1 MKGSKG
7 KRWMNSV
14 LRNQAGE
21 HSAHNNNSN
30 SGSSEPSSPHNRGW
44 KSPRRWVWISAGALL
59 IAGSIYTG
67 GKAYVNANTIPFYH
81 VLVDGKAVGTIQD
94 DAQLDQ
100 LLKEKQKEYQEEYPD
115 VLMVL
120 HTEGITTK
128 ADRSYKP
135 IVNSEE
141 TLDKLD
147 GMLKAYAR
155 GVELKVNGETVAIVK
170 DQQTAQAAV
179 EAAKLKFAPAAAKK
193 EQTQKVAFTKTSA
206 SASSKKNDNGS
217 GLQSV
222 DIKENISLANT
233 KADPNKVLDVEEAMK
248 VLTGTKDKPVVYT
261 VKEGDTISSI
271 AQQFGMKSADVMALN
286 PQLEEKYVQIGA
298 ELQVTKP
305 EAPLTVRTVETVSVK
320 QPSKPETIVRK
331 SSELPLGKRKVVR
344 PGRDGVKTV
353 DYIVTKENGK
363 VISKQWTGQ
372 QVVQESLPEVVYKGT
387 KVAPKKKT
395 STAVM
400 SQKSSGSMFAWPV
413 SGARITSPFGHR
425 WGRSH
430 EGVDMVGGSTIMAS
444 ASGRVV
450 FAGQQSG
457 YGNVVIVDH
466 GNGYRTLYGHMSKIS
481 VSNGQ
486 SVGQGSKLGVMGN
499 TGRSTGTHLH
509 FEVQKNG
516 VAQNPMNYL

>member
-7 KRWMNSV
+7 KRWMDSL
-14 LRNQAGE
+14 LRKQAAD

-30 SGSSEPSSPHNRGW
+30 REPSEPSNPQKRGW
-44 KSPRRWVWISAGALL
+44 TSPRRWIWISAGALL

-67 GKAYVNANTIPFYH
+67 GKAYVNANTVPFYH
-81 VLVDGKAVGTIQD
+81 VYVDGKAIGTIQD

-100 LLKEKQKEYQEEYPD
+100 LLKEKQKEYQQEHPD

-120 HTEGITTK
+120 HTDGITTK
-128 ADRSYKP
+128 ADRSFKP
-135 IVNSEE
+135 EVNSEE
-141 TLDKLD
+141 TLQKLD
-147 GMLKAYAR
+147 NMLKAYAR
-155 GVELKVNGETVAIVK
+155 GVELKVNGKTVAIVK
-170 DQQTAQAAV
+170 DQQAAKAAV
-179 EAAKLKFAPAAAKK
+179 EAAKLKFAPAAAQEEK
-193 EQTQKVAFTKTSA
+193 TQRVAFTKTSA
-206 SASSKKNDNGS
+206 SASSKKSDDGS

-222 DIKENISLANT
+222 DIKEKISLANT
-233 KADPNKVLDVEEAMK
+233 KADPNKVLDVEEAVK

-271 AQQFGMKSADVMALN
+271 AQHFGMKSADVMALN
-286 PQLEEKYVQIGA
+286 PGLEEKYVQIGA

-305 EAPLTVRTVETVSVK
+305 EAPLTVRTVEAVSEK

-387 KVAPKKKT
+387 KVAPKKKAAT
-395 STAVM
+395 VT
-400 SQKSSGSMFAWPV
+400 QKSSGSMFAWPV
-413 SGARITSPFGHR
+413 SGARITSSYGHR

-430 EGVDMVGGSTIMAS
+430 EGVDMVGGSTIMAA

-466 GNGYRTLYGHMSKIS
+466 GNGYRTLYGHMSRIS

>member
-7 KRWMNSV
+7 KRWIDSL
-14 LRNQAGE
+14 LRKQAAD

-30 SGSSEPSSPHNRGW
+30 REPSEPSNPQKRGW
-44 KSPRRWVWISAGALL
+44 TSPRRWIWISAGAML

-67 GKAYVNANTIPFYH
+67 GKAYVNANTVPFYH
-81 VLVDGKAVGTIQD
+81 VYVDGKAIGTIQD
-94 DAQLDQ
+94 DAQLNQ
-100 LLKEKQKEYQEEYPD
+100 LIKEKQKEYQEEYPD

-120 HTEGITTK
+120 NTNGITTK

-135 IVNSEE
+135 EVNSEE
-141 TLDKLD
+141 TLHKLD
-147 GMLKAYAR
+147 NILKAYAR
-155 GVELKVNGETVAIVK
+155 GVELKVNGKTVAIVK
-170 DQQTAQAAV
+170 DQQTAKAAV
-179 EAAKLKFAPAAAKK
+179 EAAKLKFAPAAAQK
-193 EQTQKVAFTKTSA
+193 EKTQKVAFTKTSA
-206 SASSKKNDNGS
+206 SASGKKSGDGS

-222 DIKENISLANT
+222 DIKEKISLANT
-233 KADPNKVLDVEEAMK
+233 KADPNKVLDVEEAVK

-271 AQQFGMKSADVMALN
+271 AQHFGMKSADVMALN
-286 PQLEEKYVQIGA
+286 PGLEEKYVQIGA

-305 EAPLTVRTVETVSVK
+305 EAPLTVRTVETVSLK

-387 KVAPKKKT
+387 KVAPKKK
-395 STAVM
+395 AVTVT
-400 SQKSSGSMFAWPV
+400 QKSDGSMFAWPV
-413 SGARITSPFGHR
+413 SSARITSPYGHR

-430 EGVDMVGGSTIMAS
+430 EGVDMVGGSTIMAA
-444 ASGRVV
+444 ASGTVV

-466 GNGYRTLYGHMSKIS
+466 GNGYRTLYGHMSRIS
-481 VSNGQ
+481 VSSGQ
-486 SVGQGSKLGVMGN
+486 SVGQGTKLGVMGN

>member
-7 KRWMNSV
+7 KRWMDSL
-14 LRNQAGE
+14 LRKQAAD

-30 SGSSEPSSPHNRGW
+30 RESSEPSNPQKRGW
-44 KSPRRWVWISAGALL
+44 TSPRRWILISAGALL

-67 GKAYVNANTIPFYH
+67 GKAYVNANTVPFYH
-81 VLVDGKAVGTIQD
+81 VYVDGKAIGTIQD

-100 LLKEKQKEYQEEYPD
+100 LLKEKQKEYQQEHPD

-120 HTEGITTK
+120 HTDGITTK
-128 ADRSYKP
+128 ADRSFKP
-135 IVNSEE
+135 EVNSEE
-141 TLDKLD
+141 TLHKLD
-147 GMLKAYAR
+147 NMLKAYAR
-155 GVELKVNGETVAIVK
+155 GVELKVNGKTVAIVK
-170 DQQTAQAAV
+170 DQQTAKAAV
-179 EAAKLKFAPAAAKK
+179 EAAKLKFAPAAAQK
-193 EQTQKVAFTKTSA
+193 EKTQRVAFTKTSA
-206 SASSKKNDNGS
+206 SASSKKSDDGS
-217 GLQSV
+217 GVQSV
-222 DIKENISLANT
+222 DIKEKISLANT
-233 KADPNKVLDVEEAMK
+233 KADPNKVLDVEEAVK

-271 AQQFGMKSADVMALN
+271 AQHFDMKSADVVALN
-286 PQLEEKYVQIGA
+286 PGLEEKYVQIGA

-305 EAPLTVRTVETVSVK
+305 EAPLTVRTVETLSEK

-387 KVAPKKKT
+387 KVAPKKKAAT
-395 STAVM
+395 VT
-400 SQKSSGSMFAWPV
+400 QKSSGSMFAWPV
-413 SGARITSPFGHR
+413 SGARITSSYGHR

-430 EGVDMVGGSTIMAS
+430 EGVDMVGGSTIMAA

-466 GNGYRTLYGHMSKIS
+466 GNGYRTLYGHMSRIS

>member
-7 KRWMNSV
+7 KRWMDSL
-14 LRNQAGE
+14 LRKQAAD

-30 SGSSEPSSPHNRGW
+30 REPSEPSNPQKRGW
-44 KSPRRWVWISAGALL
+44 TSPRRWIWISAGALL
-59 IAGSIYTG
+59 IAGTIYTG
-67 GKAYVNANTIPFYH
+67 GKAYVNANTVPFYH
-81 VLVDGKAVGTIQD
+81 VYVDGKAIGTIQD

-100 LLKEKQKEYQEEYPD
+100 LLKEKQKEYQQEHPD

-120 HTEGITTK
+120 HTDGITTK
-128 ADRSYKP
+128 ADRSFKP
-135 IVNSEE
+135 EVNSKE
-141 TLDKLD
+141 TLQKLD
-147 GMLKAYAR
+147 NMLKAYAR
-155 GVELKVNGETVAIVK
+155 GVELKVNGKTVAIVK
-170 DQQTAQAAV
+170 DQQAAKAAV
-179 EAAKLKFAPAAAKK
+179 EAAKLKFAPAAAQEEK
-193 EQTQKVAFTKTSA
+193 TQRVAFTKTSA
-206 SASSKKNDNGS
+206 SASSKKSDDGS

-222 DIKENISLANT
+222 EIKEKISLANT
-233 KADPNKVLDVEEAMK
+233 KADPNKVLDVEEAVK

-271 AQQFGMKSADVMALN
+271 AQHFGMKSADVMALN
-286 PQLEEKYVQIGA
+286 PGLEEKYVQIGA

-305 EAPLTVRTVETVSVK
+305 EAPLTVRTVETVSEK

-387 KVAPKKKT
+387 KVAPKKKAAT
-395 STAVM
+395 VT
-400 SQKSSGSMFAWPV
+400 QKSSGSMFAWPV
-413 SGARITSPFGHR
+413 SGARITSSYGHR

-430 EGVDMVGGSTIMAS
+430 EGVDMVGGSTIMAA

-466 GNGYRTLYGHMSKIS
+466 GNGYRTLYGHMSRIS

>member
-7 KRWMNSV
+7 RRWMDSL
-14 LRNQAGE
+14 LRKQAAD

-30 SGSSEPSSPHNRGW
+30 REPSEPSNPQKRGW
-44 KSPRRWVWISAGALL
+44 TSPRRWIWISAGALL

-67 GKAYVNANTIPFYH
+67 GKTYVNANTVPFYH
-81 VLVDGKAVGTIQD
+81 VYVDGKAIGTIQD

-100 LLKEKQKEYQEEYPD
+100 LLKEKQKEYQQEHPD

-120 HTEGITTK
+120 HTDGITTK
-128 ADRSYKP
+128 ADRSFKP
-135 IVNSEE
+135 EVNSEE
-141 TLDKLD
+141 TLQKLD
-147 GMLKAYAR
+147 NMLKAYAR
-155 GVELKVNGETVAIVK
+155 GVELKVNGKTVAIVK
-170 DQQTAQAAV
+170 DQQAAKAAV
-179 EAAKLKFAPAAAKK
+179 EAAKLKFAPAAAQEEK
-193 EQTQKVAFTKTSA
+193 TQRVAFTKTSA
-206 SASSKKNDNGS
+206 SASSKKSDGRG

-222 DIKENISLANT
+222 NIKEKISLANT
-233 KADPNKVLDVEEAMK
+233 KADPNKVLDVEEAVK

-271 AQQFGMKSADVMALN
+271 AQHFGMKSADVMALN
-286 PQLEEKYVQIGA
+286 PGLEEKYVQIGA

-305 EAPLTVRTVETVSVK
+305 EAPLTVRTVETVSEK

-387 KVAPKKKT
+387 KVAPKKKAAT
-395 STAVM
+395 VT
-400 SQKSSGSMFAWPV
+400 QKSSGSMFAWPV
-413 SGARITSPFGHR
+413 SGARITSSYGHR

-430 EGVDMVGGSTIMAS
+430 EGVDMVGGSTIMAA

-466 GNGYRTLYGHMSKIS
+466 GNGYRTLYGHMSRIS

>member
-7 KRWMNSV
+7 KRWMDSL
-14 LRNQAGE
+14 LRKQAAD

-30 SGSSEPSSPHNRGW
+30 REPSEPSNPQKRGW
-44 KSPRRWVWISAGALL
+44 TSPRRWIWISAGALL

-67 GKAYVNANTIPFYH
+67 GKAYVNANTVPFYH
-81 VLVDGKAVGTIQD
+81 VYVDGKAIGTIQD

-100 LLKEKQKEYQEEYPD
+100 LLKEKQKEYQQEHPD

-120 HTEGITTK
+120 HTDGITTK
-128 ADRSYKP
+128 ADRSFKP
-135 IVNSEE
+135 EVNSEE
-141 TLDKLD
+141 TLQRLD
-147 GMLKAYAR
+147 NMLKAYAR
-155 GVELKVNGETVAIVK
+155 GVELKVNGKTVAIVK
-170 DQQTAQAAV
+170 NQQAAKAAV
-179 EAAKLKFAPAAAKK
+179 EAAKLKFAPAALQEEK
-193 EQTQKVAFTKTSA
+193 TQRVAFTKTSA
-206 SASSKKNDNGS
+206 SSKKSDDGS

-222 DIKENISLANT
+222 DIKEKISLANT
-233 KADPNKVLDVEEAMK
+233 KADPNKVLDVEEAVK

-271 AQQFGMKSADVMALN
+271 AQHFGMKSADVMALN
-286 PQLEEKYVQIGA
+286 PGLEEKYVQIGA

-305 EAPLTVRTVETVSVK
+305 EAPLTVRTVETVSEK

-387 KVAPKKKT
+387 KVAPKKKAAT
-395 STAVM
+395 VT
-400 SQKSSGSMFAWPV
+400 QKSSGSMFAWPV
-413 SGARITSPFGHR
+413 SGARITSSYGHR

-430 EGVDMVGGSTIMAS
+430 EGVDMVGGSTIMAA

-466 GNGYRTLYGHMSKIS
+466 GNGYRTLYGHMSRIS

>member
-7 KRWMNSV
+7 KRWMDSL
-14 LRNQAGE
+14 LRKQAAD

-30 SGSSEPSSPHNRGW
+30 REPSEPSNPQKRGW
-44 KSPRRWVWISAGALL
+44 TSPRRWIWISAGALL
-59 IAGSIYTG
+59 IAGTIYTG
-67 GKAYVNANTIPFYH
+67 GKAYVNANTVPFYH
-81 VLVDGKAVGTIQD
+81 VYVDGKAIGTIQD

-100 LLKEKQKEYQEEYPD
+100 LLKEKQKEYQQEHPD

-120 HTEGITTK
+120 HTDGITTK
-128 ADRSYKP
+128 ADRSFKP
-135 IVNSEE
+135 EVNSEE
-141 TLDKLD
+141 TLQKLD
-147 GMLKAYAR
+147 NMLKAYAR
-155 GVELKVNGETVAIVK
+155 GVELKVNGKTVAIVK
-170 DQQTAQAAV
+170 DQQAAKAAV
-179 EAAKLKFAPAAAKK
+179 EAAKLKFAPAAAQEEK
-193 EQTQKVAFTKTSA
+193 TQRVAFTKTSA
-206 SASSKKNDNGS
+206 SASSKKSDDGS

-222 DIKENISLANT
+222 EIKEKISLANT
-233 KADPNKVLDVEEAMK
+233 KADPNKVLDVEEAVK

-271 AQQFGMKSADVMALN
+271 AQHFGMKSADVMALN
-286 PQLEEKYVQIGA
+286 PGLEEKYVQIGA

-305 EAPLTVRTVETVSVK
+305 EAPLTVRTVETVSEK

-331 SSELPLGKRKVVR
+331 SSELPLGKRKVVH

-387 KVAPKKKT
+387 KVAPKKKAAT
-395 STAVM
+395 VT
-400 SQKSSGSMFAWPV
+400 QKSSGSMFAWPV
-413 SGARITSPFGHR
+413 SGARITSSYGHR

-430 EGVDMVGGSTIMAS
+430 EGVDMVGGSTIMAA

-466 GNGYRTLYGHMSKIS
+466 GNGYRTLYGHMSRIS

>member
-7 KRWMNSV
+7 KRWMDSI
-14 LRNQAGE
+14 LRKQAAD

-30 SGSSEPSSPHNRGW
+30 REPSEPSNPQKRGW
-44 KSPRRWVWISAGALL
+44 TSPRRWIWISAGALL

-81 VLVDGKAVGTIQD
+81 VYVDGKAIGTIQD

-100 LLKEKQKEYQEEYPD
+100 LLKEKQKEYQKEYPD

-120 HTEGITTK
+120 NTDGITTK

-135 IVNSEE
+135 EVNSEE
-141 TLDKLD
+141 TLHKLD
-147 GMLKAYAR
+147 NLLKAYAR
-155 GVELKVNGETVAIVK
+155 GVELKVNGKTVAIVK
-170 DQQTAQAAV
+170 DQQTAKAAV
-179 EAAKLKFAPAAAKK
+179 EAAKLKFAPAAAQK
-193 EQTQKVAFTKTSA
+193 EKTQRVAFTKTSA
-206 SASSKKNDNGS
+206 SASSKKSVDGS

-233 KADPNKVLDVEEAMK
+233 KADPNKVLDVEEAVK

-271 AQQFGMKSADVMALN
+271 AQHFGMKSADVMALN
-286 PQLEEKYVQIGA
+286 PGLEEKYVQIGA

-305 EAPLTVRTVETVSVK
+305 EAPLTVRTVETVSEK

-353 DYIVTKENGK
+353 DYIVTKENGQ

-387 KVAPKKKT
+387 KVTPKKK
-395 STAVM
+395 AVTVT
-400 SQKSSGSMFAWPV
+400 QKSGGSMFAWPV
-413 SGARITSPFGHR
+413 SGARITSPYGHR

-430 EGVDMVGGSTIMAS
+430 EGVDLVGGSTIMAA

-466 GNGYRTLYGHMSKIS
+466 GNGYRTLYGHMRKIS

>member
-7 KRWMNSV
+7 KRWMDSL
-14 LRNQAGE
+14 LRKQAAD

-30 SGSSEPSSPHNRGW
+30 REPSEPSNPQKRGW
-44 KSPRRWVWISAGALL
+44 TSPRRWIWISAGALL

-67 GKAYVNANTIPFYH
+67 GKAYVNANTVPFYH
-81 VLVDGKAVGTIQD
+81 VYVDGKAIGTIQD

-100 LLKEKQKEYQEEYPD
+100 LLKEKQKEYQQEHPD

-120 HTEGITTK
+120 HTDGITTK
-128 ADRSYKP
+128 ADRSFKP
-135 IVNSEE
+135 EVNSEE
-141 TLDKLD
+141 TLQKLD
-147 GMLKAYAR
+147 NMLKAYAR
-155 GVELKVNGETVAIVK
+155 GVELKVNGKTVAIVK
-170 DQQTAQAAV
+170 DQQAAKAAV
-179 EAAKLKFAPAAAKK
+179 EAAKLKFAPAAAQEEKS
-193 EQTQKVAFTKTSA
+193 QRVAFTKTSA
-206 SASSKKNDNGS
+206 SASSKKSDDGS

-222 DIKENISLANT
+222 DIKEKISLANT
-233 KADPNKVLDVEEAMK
+233 KADPNKVLDVEEAVK

-271 AQQFGMKSADVMALN
+271 AQHFGMKSADVMALN
-286 PQLEEKYVQIGA
+286 PGLEEKYVQIGA

-305 EAPLTVRTVETVSVK
+305 EAPLTVRTVEAVSEK

-387 KVAPKKKT
+387 KVAPKKKAAT
-395 STAVM
+395 VT
-400 SQKSSGSMFAWPV
+400 QKSSGSMFAWPV
-413 SGARITSPFGHR
+413 SGARITSSYGHR

-430 EGVDMVGGSTIMAS
+430 EGVDMVGGSTIMAA

-466 GNGYRTLYGHMSKIS
+466 GNGYRTLYGHMSRIS

>member
-1 MKGSKG
+1 MKGFNG
-7 KRWMNSV
+7 KRWIDRLKSKPAV
-14 LRNQAGE
+14 K
-21 HSAHNNNSN
+21 HSASDNNTNRE
-30 SGSSEPSSPHNRGW
+30 SSEPMHPEQSRW
-44 KSPRRWVWISAGALL
+44 VSPRRWIWLSAGAIL

-67 GKAYVNANTIPFYH
+67 SKAYVNANTIPFYQ
-81 VLVDGKAVGTIQD
+81 VYVDGKAIGAIQD

-100 LLKEKQKEYQEEYPD
+100 LLTAKQKEYQKKYPD

-120 HTEGITTK
+120 QTEGITTK
-128 ADRSYKP
+128 ADRSFKP
-135 IVNSEE
+135 EVNSEE

-155 GVELKVNGETVAIVK
+155 GVELKVNGETVAIMK
-170 DQQTAQAAV
+170 DQQSAKAAV
-179 EAAKLKFAPAAAKK
+179 EAAKLKFAPAAAQKDK
-193 EQTQKVAFTKTSA
+193 TQKAALTRTSA
-206 SASSKKNDNGS
+206 SASKKKGENES

-222 DIKENISLANT
+222 AIKEDISLANT
-233 KADPNKVLDVEEAMK
+233 KADPNKVLNVDEAVK
-248 VLTGTKDKPVVYT
+248 ALTGTKEKPVVYT

-271 AQQFGMKSADVMALN
+271 AQHFGMKSADVMALN
-286 PQLEEKYVQIGA
+286 PELKEKYVQIGA

-305 EAPLTVRTVETVSVK
+305 EAPLTVRTVETVSEK

-363 VISKQWTGQ
+363 VVSKQWTGQ
-372 QVVQESLPEVVYKGT
+372 QVVQEALPEVVYKGT
-387 KVAPKKKT
+387 KVAPKKKAVAKVT
-395 STAVM
+395 SK
-400 SQKSSGSMFAWPV
+400 KSDGRMFAWPV
-413 SGARITSPFGHR
+413 SSPRITSPYGHR
-425 WGRSH
+425 WGRTH
-430 EGVDMVGGSTIMAS
+430 EGIDMVGGSSIKAA

-450 FAGQQSG
+450 FAGRQNG

-481 VSNGQ
+481 VRNGQ
-486 SVGQGSKLGVMGN
+486 SVGQGSQLGVMGS
-499 TGRSTGTHLH
+499 TGRSTGKHLH

-516 VAQNPMNYL
+516 VARNPMKYL

>member
-7 KRWMNSV
+7 KRWMDSL
-14 LRNQAGE
+14 LRKQAAD

-30 SGSSEPSSPHNRGW
+30 REPSEPSNPQKRGW
-44 KSPRRWVWISAGALL
+44 TSPRRWIWISAGALL

-67 GKAYVNANTIPFYH
+67 GKAYVNANTVPFYH
-81 VLVDGKAVGTIQD
+81 VYVDGKAIGTIQD

-100 LLKEKQKEYQEEYPD
+100 LLKEKQKEYQQEHPD

-120 HTEGITTK
+120 HTDGITTK
-128 ADRSYKP
+128 ADRSFKP
-135 IVNSEE
+135 EVNSEE
-141 TLDKLD
+141 TLQKLD
-147 GMLKAYAR
+147 NMLKAYAR
-155 GVELKVNGETVAIVK
+155 GVELKVNGKTVAIVK
-170 DQQTAQAAV
+170 DQQAAKAAV
-179 EAAKLKFAPAAAKK
+179 EAAKLKFAPAAAQEEKS
-193 EQTQKVAFTKTSA
+193 QRVAFTKTSA
-206 SASSKKNDNGS
+206 SASSKKSDDGS

-222 DIKENISLANT
+222 DIKEKISLANT
-233 KADPNKVLDVEEAMK
+233 KADPNKVLDVEEAVK

-271 AQQFGMKSADVMALN
+271 AQHFGMKSADVMALN
-286 PQLEEKYVQIGA
+286 PGLEEKYVQIGA

-305 EAPLTVRTVETVSVK
+305 EAPLTVRTVEAVSEK

-363 VISKQWTGQ
+363 VISKQWIGQ

-387 KVAPKKKT
+387 KVAPKKKAAT
-395 STAVM
+395 VT
-400 SQKSSGSMFAWPV
+400 QKSSGSMFAWPV
-413 SGARITSPFGHR
+413 SGARITSSYGHR

-430 EGVDMVGGSTIMAS
+430 EGVDMVGGSTIMAA

-466 GNGYRTLYGHMSKIS
+466 GNGYRTLYGHMSRIS

>member
-7 KRWMNSV
+7 KRWMDSI
-14 LRNQAGE
+14 LRKQAAD
-21 HSAHNNNSN
+21 HSTLNHNSN
-30 SGSSEPSSPHNRGW
+30 QESPMSSNPPKRGW
-44 KSPRRWVWISAGALL
+44 TSPRRWIWMSAGVLL

-81 VLVDGKAVGTIQD
+81 VYVDGKSIGTIQD

-100 LLKEKQKEYQEEYPD
+100 LLKAKQKEYQEKYPD
-115 VLMVL
+115 VPMSL
-120 HTEGITTK
+120 HTDGITTK

-135 IVNSEE
+135 DVNSEE
-141 TLDKLD
+141 TLQKLD

-155 GVELKVNGETVAIVK
+155 GVELKVNGKTVAIVK
-170 DQQTAQAAV
+170 DQQTAKAAV
-179 EAAKLKFAPAAAKK
+179 EAAKLKFAPAAAQK
-193 EQTQKVAFTKTSA
+193 EKTQKVAFTKTSA
-206 SASSKKNDNGS
+206 SASSQKKDDGS

-222 DIKENISLANT
+222 DVKEKISLANT
-233 KADPNKVLDVEEAMK
+233 KADPNKVLDVEEAVK

-271 AQQFGMKSADVMALN
+271 AQHFGMKSADVMALN
-286 PQLEEKYVQIGA
+286 PGLEEKYVQIGA
-298 ELQVTKP
+298 KLQVTKP

-387 KVAPKKKT
+387 KVAPKKKAA
-395 STAVM
+395 AVT
-400 SQKSSGSMFAWPV
+400 QKSSGSMFAWPV
-413 SGARITSPFGHR
+413 SGARITSSFGHR

-430 EGVDMVGGSTIMAS
+430 EGIDVVGGSTIMAA

-481 VSNGQ
+481 VGNGQ

-516 VAQNPMNYL
+516 VAQNPMKYL

>member
-7 KRWMNSV
+7 KRWMDSL
-14 LRNQAGE
+14 LRKQAAD

-30 SGSSEPSSPHNRGW
+30 REPSEPSNPQKRGW
-44 KSPRRWVWISAGALL
+44 TTPRRWIWISAGALL

-67 GKAYVNANTIPFYH
+67 GKAYVNANTVPFYH
-81 VLVDGKAVGTIQD
+81 VYVDGKAIGTIQD

-100 LLKEKQKEYQEEYPD
+100 LLKEKQKEYQQEHPD

-120 HTEGITTK
+120 HTDGITTK
-128 ADRSYKP
+128 ADRSFKP
-135 IVNSEE
+135 EVNSEE
-141 TLDKLD
+141 TLQKLD
-147 GMLKAYAR
+147 NMLKAYAR
-155 GVELKVNGETVAIVK
+155 GVELKVNGKTVAIVK
-170 DQQTAQAAV
+170 DQQAAKAAV
-179 EAAKLKFAPAAAKK
+179 EAAKLKFAPAAAQEEK
-193 EQTQKVAFTKTSA
+193 TQRVAFTKTSA
-206 SASSKKNDNGS
+206 SASSKKSDDGS

-222 DIKENISLANT
+222 DIKEKISLANT
-233 KADPNKVLDVEEAMK
+233 KADPNKVLDVEEAVK

-271 AQQFGMKSADVMALN
+271 AQHFGMKSADVMALN
-286 PQLEEKYVQIGA
+286 PGLEEKYVQIGA

-305 EAPLTVRTVETVSVK
+305 EAPLTVRTVEAVSEK

-387 KVAPKKKT
+387 KVAPKKKAAT
-395 STAVM
+395 VT
-400 SQKSSGSMFAWPV
+400 QKSSGSMFAWPV
-413 SGARITSPFGHR
+413 SGARITSSYGHR

-430 EGVDMVGGSTIMAS
+430 EGVDLVGGSTIMAA

-466 GNGYRTLYGHMSKIS
+466 GNGYRTLYGHMSRIS

>member
-7 KRWMNSV
+7 KRRMDSL
-14 LRNQAGE
+14 LRKQAAD

-30 SGSSEPSSPHNRGW
+30 REPSEPSNPQKRGW
-44 KSPRRWVWISAGALL
+44 SSPRRWIWISAGALL
-59 IAGSIYTG
+59 IAGSVYTG
-67 GKAYVNANTIPFYH
+67 GKAYVNANTVPFYH
-81 VLVDGKAVGTIQD
+81 VYVDGKAIGTIQD

-100 LLKEKQKEYQEEYPD
+100 LLKEKQKEYQQEHPD

-120 HTEGITTK
+120 HTDGITTK
-128 ADRSYKP
+128 ADRSFKP
-135 IVNSEE
+135 EVNSEE
-141 TLDKLD
+141 TLQKLD
-147 GMLKAYAR
+147 NMLKAYAR
-155 GVELKVNGETVAIVK
+155 GVELKVNGKTVAIVK
-170 DQQTAQAAV
+170 DQQAAKAAV
-179 EAAKLKFAPAAAKK
+179 EAAKLKFAPAAAREEK
-193 EQTQKVAFTKTSA
+193 TQRVAFTKTSA
-206 SASSKKNDNGS
+206 SASSKKSDDGS

-222 DIKENISLANT
+222 DIKEKISLANT
-233 KADPNKVLDVEEAMK
+233 KADPNKVLDVEEAVK

-271 AQQFGMKSADVMALN
+271 AQHFGMKSADVMALN
-286 PQLEEKYVQIGA
+286 PGLEEKYVQIGA

-305 EAPLTVRTVETVSVK
+305 EAPLTVRTVEAVSEK

-387 KVAPKKKT
+387 KVAPKKKAAT
-395 STAVM
+395 VTR
-400 SQKSSGSMFAWPV
+400 KSSGSMFAWPV
-413 SGARITSPFGHR
+413 SGARITSSYGHR

-430 EGVDMVGGSTIMAS
+430 EGVDMVGGSTIMAA

-466 GNGYRTLYGHMSKIS
+466 GNGYRTLYGHMSRIS

>member
-7 KRWMNSV
+7 KRWMDSL
-14 LRNQAGE
+14 LRKQAADY
-21 HSAHNNNSN
+21 SAHNNNSN
-30 SGSSEPSSPHNRGW
+30 REPSEPSNPQKRGW
-44 KSPRRWVWISAGALL
+44 TSPRRWIWISAGALL
-59 IAGSIYTG
+59 IAGTIYTG
-67 GKAYVNANTIPFYH
+67 GKAYVNANTVPFYH
-81 VLVDGKAVGTIQD
+81 VYVDGKAIGTIQD

-100 LLKEKQKEYQEEYPD
+100 LLKEKQKEYQQEHPD

-120 HTEGITTK
+120 HTDGITTK
-128 ADRSYKP
+128 ADRSFKP
-135 IVNSEE
+135 EVNSEE
-141 TLDKLD
+141 TLQKLD
-147 GMLKAYAR
+147 NMLKAYAR
-155 GVELKVNGETVAIVK
+155 GVELKVNGKTVAIVK
-170 DQQTAQAAV
+170 DQQAAKAAV
-179 EAAKLKFAPAAAKK
+179 EAAKLKFAPAAAQEEK
-193 EQTQKVAFTKTSA
+193 TQRVAFTKTSA
-206 SASSKKNDNGS
+206 SASSKKSDDGS

-222 DIKENISLANT
+222 EIKEKISLANT
-233 KADPNKVLDVEEAMK
+233 KADPNKVLDVEEAVK

-271 AQQFGMKSADVMALN
+271 AQHFGMKSADVMALN
-286 PQLEEKYVQIGA
+286 PGLEEKYVQIGA

-305 EAPLTVRTVETVSVK
+305 EAPLTVRTVETVSEK

-387 KVAPKKKT
+387 KVAPKKKAAT
-395 STAVM
+395 VT
-400 SQKSSGSMFAWPV
+400 QKSSGSMFAWPV
-413 SGARITSPFGHR
+413 SGARITSSYGHR

-430 EGVDMVGGSTIMAS
+430 EGVDMVGGSTIMAA

-466 GNGYRTLYGHMSKIS
+466 GNGYRTLYGHMSRIS

>member
-7 KRWMNSV
+7 KRWMDSL
-14 LRNQAGE
+14 LRKQAAD

-30 SGSSEPSSPHNRGW
+30 REPSEPSNPQKRGW
-44 KSPRRWVWISAGALL
+44 TSPRRWIWISAGALL

-67 GKAYVNANTIPFYH
+67 GKAYVNANTVPFYH
-81 VLVDGKAVGTIQD
+81 VYVDGKAIGTIQD

-100 LLKEKQKEYQEEYPD
+100 LLKEKQKEYQQEHPD

-120 HTEGITTK
+120 HTDGITTK
-128 ADRSYKP
+128 ADRSFKP
-135 IVNSEE
+135 EVNSEE
-141 TLDKLD
+141 TLLKLD
-147 GMLKAYAR
+147 NMLKAYAR
-155 GVELKVNGETVAIVK
+155 GVELKVNGKTVAIVK
-170 DQQTAQAAV
+170 DQQAAKSAV
-179 EAAKLKFAPAAAKK
+179 EAAKLKFAPAAAQK
-193 EQTQKVAFTKTSA
+193 EKTQRVAFTKTSA
-206 SASSKKNDNGS
+206 SASSKKSDDGS

-222 DIKENISLANT
+222 DIKEKISLANT
-233 KADPNKVLDVEEAMK
+233 KVDPNKVLDVEEAVK

-271 AQQFGMKSADVMALN
+271 AQHFGMKSADVMALN
-286 PQLEEKYVQIGA
+286 PGLEEKYVQIGA

-305 EAPLTVRTVETVSVK
+305 EAPLTVRTVETVSEK
-320 QPSKPETIVRK
+320 QPSKPETVVRK

-387 KVAPKKKT
+387 KVAPKKKAAT
-395 STAVM
+395 VT
-400 SQKSSGSMFAWPV
+400 QKSSGSMFAWPV
-413 SGARITSPFGHR
+413 SGARITSSYGHR

-430 EGVDMVGGSTIMAS
+430 EGVDMVGGSTIMAA

-457 YGNVVIVDH
+457 YGKVVIVDH

-516 VAQNPMNYL
+516 VAQNPMKYL

>member
-7 KRWMNSV
+7 KRWMDSL
-14 LRNQAGE
+14 LRKQAAD

-30 SGSSEPSSPHNRGW
+30 REPSEPSNPQKRGW
-44 KSPRRWVWISAGALL
+44 TTPRRWIWISAGALL
-59 IAGSIYTG
+59 IAGSVYTG
-67 GKAYVNANTIPFYH
+67 GKAYVNANTVPFYH
-81 VLVDGKAVGTIQD
+81 VYVDGKAIGTIQD

-100 LLKEKQKEYQEEYPD
+100 LLKEKQKEYQQEHPD

-120 HTEGITTK
+120 HTDGITTK
-128 ADRSYKP
+128 ADRSFKP
-135 IVNSEE
+135 EVNSEE
-141 TLDKLD
+141 TLQKLD
-147 GMLKAYAR
+147 NMLKAYAR
-155 GVELKVNGETVAIVK
+155 GVELKVNGKTVAIVK
-170 DQQTAQAAV
+170 DQQAAKAAV
-179 EAAKLKFAPAAAKK
+179 EAAKLKFAPAAAQEEK
-193 EQTQKVAFTKTSA
+193 TQRVAFTKTSA
-206 SASSKKNDNGS
+206 SASSKKSDDGS

-222 DIKENISLANT
+222 DIKEKISLANT
-233 KADPNKVLDVEEAMK
+233 KADPNKVLDVEEAVK

-271 AQQFGMKSADVMALN
+271 AQHFGMKSADVMALN
-286 PQLEEKYVQIGA
+286 PGLEEKYVQIGA

-305 EAPLTVRTVETVSVK
+305 EAPLTVRTVEAVSEK

-387 KVAPKKKT
+387 KVAPKKKAAT
-395 STAVM
+395 VT
-400 SQKSSGSMFAWPV
+400 QKSSGSMFAWPV
-413 SGARITSPFGHR
+413 SGARITSSYGHR

-430 EGVDMVGGSTIMAS
+430 EGVDLVGGSTIMAA

-466 GNGYRTLYGHMSKIS
+466 GNGYRTLYGHMSRIS

>member
-7 KRWMNSV
+7 KRWMDSL
-14 LRNQAGE
+14 LRKQAAD

-30 SGSSEPSSPHNRGW
+30 REPSEPSNPQKRGW
-44 KSPRRWVWISAGALL
+44 TSPRRWIWISAGALL

-67 GKAYVNANTIPFYH
+67 GKAYVNANTVPFYH
-81 VLVDGKAVGTIQD
+81 VYVDGKAIGTIQD

-100 LLKEKQKEYQEEYPD
+100 LLKEKQKEYQQEHPD

-120 HTEGITTK
+120 HTDGITTK
-128 ADRSYKP
+128 ADRSFKP
-135 IVNSEE
+135 EVNSEE
-141 TLDKLD
+141 TLQKLD
-147 GMLKAYAR
+147 NMLKAYAR
-155 GVELKVNGETVAIVK
+155 GVELKVNGKTVAIVK
-170 DQQTAQAAV
+170 DQQAAKAAV
-179 EAAKLKFAPAAAKK
+179 EAAKLKFAPAAPQEEK
-193 EQTQKVAFTKTSA
+193 TQRVAFTKTSA
-206 SASSKKNDNGS
+206 SASSKKSDDGS

-222 DIKENISLANT
+222 DIKEKISLANT
-233 KADPNKVLDVEEAMK
+233 KADPNKVLDVEEAVK

-271 AQQFGMKSADVMALN
+271 AQHFGMKSADVMALN
-286 PQLEEKYVQIGA
+286 PGLEEKYVQIGA

-305 EAPLTVRTVETVSVK
+305 EAPLTVRTVETVSEK

-387 KVAPKKKT
+387 KVAPKKKAAT
-395 STAVM
+395 VT
-400 SQKSSGSMFAWPV
+400 QKSSGSMFAWPV
-413 SGARITSPFGHR
+413 SGARITSSYGHR

-430 EGVDMVGGSTIMAS
+430 EGVDMVGGSTIMAA

-466 GNGYRTLYGHMSKIS
+466 GNGYRTLYGHMSRIS

>member
-7 KRWMNSV
+7 KRWMDSL
-14 LRNQAGE
+14 LRKQAAD

-30 SGSSEPSSPHNRGW
+30 REPSEPSNPQKRGW
-44 KSPRRWVWISAGALL
+44 TSPRRWIWISAGALL

-67 GKAYVNANTIPFYH
+67 GKAYVNANTVPFYH
-81 VLVDGKAVGTIQD
+81 VYVDGKAIGTIQD

-100 LLKEKQKEYQEEYPD
+100 LLKEKQKEYQQEHPD

-120 HTEGITTK
+120 HTDGITTK
-128 ADRSYKP
+128 ADRSFKP
-135 IVNSEE
+135 EVNSEE
-141 TLDKLD
+141 TLQKLD
-147 GMLKAYAR
+147 NMLKAYAR
-155 GVELKVNGETVAIVK
+155 GVELKVNGKTVAIVK
-170 DQQTAQAAV
+170 DQQAAKAAV
-179 EAAKLKFAPAAAKK
+179 EAAKLKFAPAAAQEEKS
-193 EQTQKVAFTKTSA
+193 QRVAFTKTSA
-206 SASSKKNDNGS
+206 SASSKKSDDGS

-222 DIKENISLANT
+222 DIKEKISLANT
-233 KADPNKVLDVEEAMK
+233 KADPNKVLDVEEAVK

-271 AQQFGMKSADVMALN
+271 AQHFGMKSADVMALN
-286 PQLEEKYVQIGA
+286 PGLEEKYVQIGA

-305 EAPLTVRTVETVSVK
+305 EAPLTVRTVEAVSEK

-387 KVAPKKKT
+387 KVAPKKKAAT
-395 STAVM
+395 VT
-400 SQKSSGSMFAWPV
+400 QKSSGSMFAWPV
-413 SGARITSPFGHR
+413 SGARITSSYGHR

-430 EGVDMVGGSTIMAS
+430 EGVDMVGGSTIMAA

-466 GNGYRTLYGHMSKIS
+466 GNGYRTLYGHMSRIS
-481 VSNGQ
+481 ISNGQ

>member
-7 KRWMNSV
+7 KRWMESL
-14 LRNQAGE
+14 LRKQAAD

-30 SGSSEPSSPHNRGW
+30 REPSEPSNPQKRGW
-44 KSPRRWVWISAGALL
+44 TTPRRWIWISAGALL

-67 GKAYVNANTIPFYH
+67 GKAYVNANTVPFYH
-81 VLVDGKAVGTIQD
+81 VYVDGKAIGTIQD
-94 DAQLDQ
+94 DAQLDE
-100 LLKEKQKEYQEEYPD
+100 LLKEKQKQYQQEHPD

-120 HTEGITTK
+120 HTDGITTK
-128 ADRSYKP
+128 ADRSFKP
-135 IVNSEE
+135 EVNSEE
-141 TLDKLD
+141 TLQKLD
-147 GMLKAYAR
+147 NILKAYAR
-155 GVELKVNGETVAIVK
+155 GVELKVNGKTVAIVK
-170 DQQTAQAAV
+170 DQQAAKAAV
-179 EAAKLKFAPAAAKK
+179 EAAKLKFAPAAAQEEK
-193 EQTQKVAFTKTSA
+193 TQRVAFTKTSA
-206 SASSKKNDNGS
+206 SSKKSDDGS

-222 DIKENISLANT
+222 EIKERISLANT
-233 KADPNKVLDVEEAMK
+233 KADPNKVLGVEEAVK

-271 AQQFGMKSADVMALN
+271 AQHFGMKSADVMALN
-286 PQLEEKYVQIGA
+286 PGLEEKYVQIGA

-305 EAPLTVRTVETVSVK
+305 EAPLTVRTVEAVSEK

-387 KVAPKKKT
+387 KVAPKKKAAT
-395 STAVM
+395 VT
-400 SQKSSGSMFAWPV
+400 QKSGGSMFAWPV
-413 SGARITSPFGHR
+413 SGARITSSYGHR

-430 EGVDMVGGSTIMAS
+430 EGVDMVGGSTIMAA

-466 GNGYRTLYGHMSKIS
+466 GNGYRTLYGHMSRIS